1 VSDRAEIEDL
11 LRRLYAARLGGDL
24 DGLCRAFTQ
33 DAKFKI
39 VGVSR
44 HVSPVAVTAVG
55 IGEIRQW
62 LSLLLKTFQLSN
74 QSIRSMII
82 ENDKAAVQWQAN
94 IYSKITGTSVPTE
107 LVDLIETRN
116 GQINS
121 YTEFALP
128 Q

>member
-1 VSDRAEIEDL
+1 VTDRAEVDDL
-11 LRRLYAARLGGDL
+11 LRRFYAARLGSDL

-39 VGVSR
+39 VGISR

-62 LSLLLKTFQLSN
+62 LSILLRTFQLSN
-74 QSIRSMII
+74 QTIRSMII
-82 ENDKAAVQWQAN
+82 ENEKAAVQWQAS
-94 IYSKITGTSVPTE
+94 IYSKITGMSVLTE
-107 LVDLIETRN
+107 LVDLVETRD

-121 YTEFALP
+121 YTEFAAP